1 MSVRRRNDGLLAGV
15 ERRVITY
22 LLPRLPES
30 VLSDHLTGVAL
41 FGAIGASFALIEVKT
56 SVVFLPI
63 FVFGMFLN
71 WLGDSLDG
79 ALARYRRCER
89 HKIGFLLD
97 KTCDLLSLGAVVL
110 AMGQSG
116 FMSPFASLMLV
127 IAYLL
132 HTIYSLLRVVVD
144 GVQVIGIDGFG
155 ATEGRISAII
165 WVGLNVI
172 FNFGPARWEVAGMS
186 VTDTFCVCAACF
198 VLVRFLRS
206 VGKDIE
212 RLQALEGGVHP
223 RAASLERQ
231 VPAATTHWSVRQ
243 TGEAKAAPTR
253 SPIL

>member
-1 MSVRRRNDGLLAGV
+1 M
-15 ERRVITY
+15 
-22 LLPRLPES
+22 
-30 VLSDHLTGVAL
+30 
-41 FGAIGASFALIEVKT
+41 
-56 SVVFLPI
+56 
-63 FVFGMFLN
+63 
-71 WLGDSLDG
+71 
-79 ALARYRRCER
+79 
-89 HKIGFLLD
+89 
-97 KTCDLLSLGAVVL
+97 
-110 AMGQSG
+110 
-116 FMSPFASLMLV
+116 
-127 IAYLL
+127 
-132 HTIYSLLRVVVD
+132 LRVVVD

-186 VTDTFCVCAACF
+186 VTDTFCVCASCF

>member
-30 VLSDHLTGVAL
+30 VHSDHLTGIAL
-41 FGAIGASFALIEVKT
+41 LGAIGASFALVAVKT
-56 SVVFLPI
+56 SLVFLAI
-63 FVFGMFLN
+63 FIFGIFLN

-89 HKIGFLLD
+89 QKIGFLLD

-165 WVGLNVI
+165 WVGLNAA
-172 FNFGPARWEVAGMS
+172 FSFGPARWEVAGMS

-212 RLQALEGGVHP
+212 RLQAIEGSFSS
-223 RAASLERQ
+223 RAAAAERPT
-231 VPAATTHWSVRQ
+231 PAATTHWSVRQ
-243 TGEAKAAPTR
+243 SGEAKAAPTR